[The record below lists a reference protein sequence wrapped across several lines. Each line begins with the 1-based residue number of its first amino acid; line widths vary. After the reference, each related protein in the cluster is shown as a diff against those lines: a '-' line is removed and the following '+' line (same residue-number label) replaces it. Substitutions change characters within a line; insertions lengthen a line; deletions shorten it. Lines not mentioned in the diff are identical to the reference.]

1 MARMGDQPLTMGKLW
16 RPVHRQFYAS
26 PAIKAEVQRLALFTG
41 QDISLTPDPAPSVT
55 AQAMA
60 HGAVRRVLLVDDSRV
75 QRKILSTSL
84 RRWGY
89 AVIEAGSALEA
100 LEICRHTAIDV
111 VVSDWMMPGMS
122 GLEFCSAFRVL
133 HRDSYGYFILLTSKS
148 DKGEIARGLDA
159 GADDFLAKP
168 VSADELRA
176 RITAGE
182 RILRMEQELRE
193 KNRLVTTTLAEIQTL
208 YDSLNRDLVEARKLQ
223 QSLVRE
229 RHHSFGNADV
239 SLLLRPSGH
248 VGGDLVGFFSINH
261 KRVGLF
267 SIDVSGHGVTS
278 ALMTARLAGFLS
290 SSSPERNIALYEED
304 GIFHAR
310 PPHEVAAHL
319 NRLLMEEIETENYFT
334 LLYADLNLAT
344 GRVSMVQAGHPHPA
358 VQRSDGTVEYLG
370 TGGLPIGLLADANY
384 ESFDMQLNPGDRL
397 FLMSDGFTECA
408 DMAGNELGEAGLTRL
423 LQRNAALR
431 GEACLEALIWDLQA
445 YAGEQDF
452 HDDVSGVLFEFGMN
466 KVDPGLDPRDLLP
479 E

>member
-1 MARMGDQPLTMGKLW
+1 MVPDLILTETN
-16 RPVHRQFYAS
+16 RPV
-26 PAIKAEVQRLALFTG
+26 LAAGT
-41 QDISLTPDPAPSVT
+41 
-55 AQAMA
+55 
-60 HGAVRRVLLVDDSRV
+60 VRRVLVVDDSRV
-75 QRKILSTSL
+75 QRKILSASL

-89 AVIEAGSALEA
+89 EVLEAGSATEA
-100 LEICRHTAIDV
+100 LALCTRISVDV

-122 GLEFCSAFRVL
+122 GLEFCSAFRAL
-133 HRDSYGYFILLTSKS
+133 NRDSYGYFILLTSKS

-168 VSADELRA
+168 VNANELRA

-193 KNRLVTTTLAEIQTL
+193 KNRLVTSTLAEIQTL
-208 YDSLNRDLVEARKLQ
+208 YDSLNRDLIEAQKLQ
-223 QSLVRE
+223 QSLIRE
-229 RHHSFGNADV
+229 RYHSFGNAEV

-310 PPHEVAAHL
+310 PPHEVAAQL
-319 NRLLMEEIETENYFT
+319 NRLLMEEIETETYFT
-334 LLYADLNLAT
+334 LLYADVNLAT
-344 GRVSMVQAGHPHPA
+344 GRVAMVQAGHPHPV
-358 VQRSDGTVEYLG
+358 VQRANGAVEYLG
-370 TGGLPIGLLADANY
+370 GGGLPIGLLADASY
-384 ESFDMQLNPGDRL
+384 ESFEMQLSPGDRL

-408 DMAGNELGEAGLTRL
+408 DLAGNELGEEGLTRL
-423 LQRNAALR
+423 LQNNASMRA
-431 GEACLEALIWDLQA
+431 EAFLEAMVWDLQA

-452 HDDVSGVLFEFGMN
+452 HDDVSGVLFEFGGV
-466 KVDPGLDPRDLLP
+466 KIDPGLDPRDLLP

>member
-1 MARMGDQPLTMGKLW
+1 MVPELTLTEAN
-16 RPVHRQFYAS
+16 RPV
-26 PAIKAEVQRLALFTG
+26 LAAGT
-41 QDISLTPDPAPSVT
+41 
-55 AQAMA
+55 
-60 HGAVRRVLLVDDSRV
+60 VRRVLLVDDSRV
-75 QRKILSTSL
+75 QRKILSASL

-89 AVIEAGSALEA
+89 EVLEAGSAIEA
-100 LEICRHTAIDV
+100 LALCSQISVDV

-122 GLEFCSAFRVL
+122 GLEFCSAFRAL
-133 HRDSYGYFILLTSKS
+133 NRESYGYFILLTSKS

-168 VSADELRA
+168 VNANELRA

-193 KNRLVTTTLAEIQTL
+193 KNRLVTSTLAEIQTL
-208 YDSLNRDLVEARKLQ
+208 YDSLNRDLIEAQKLQ
-223 QSLVRE
+223 QSLIRE
-229 RHHSFGNADV
+229 RYHSFGNAEV

-267 SIDVSGHGVTS
+267 AIDVSGHGVTS

-290 SSSPERNIALYEED
+290 SSSPDRNIALYEED

-310 PPHEVAAHL
+310 PPHDVAAQL
-319 NRLLMEEIETENYFT
+319 NRLLMEEIETETYFT
-334 LLYADLNLAT
+334 LLYADVNLAT
-344 GRVSMVQAGHPHPA
+344 GRVAMVQAGHPHPV
-358 VQRSDGTVEYLG
+358 VQRADGSVEFLG
-370 TGGLPIGLLADANY
+370 SGGLPIGLLADATY
-384 ESFDMQLNPGDRL
+384 ESFEMQLSPGDRL

-408 DMAGNELGEAGLTRL
+408 DLAGNELGEAGLTGL
-423 LQRNAALR
+423 LQNNVTLR
-431 GEACLEALIWDLQA
+431 AEAFLEAMVWDLQT

-452 HDDVSGVLFEFGMN
+452 QDDVSGVLFEFGGV
-466 KVDPGLDPRDLLP
+466 KIDPGLDPRDLLP